1 MVSIYVT
8 IHQHVDAETV
18 IRLSAESGFSG
29 KELDCENLH
38 VALGCLQ
45 IIGCL
50 DILALLR
57 LRYRGCTANR
67 VVKLLIV
74 LTLARHPQSMDR
86 HLQGNPS
93 LLPGEAEER

>member
-8 IHQHVDAETV
+8 MRQHVVAETA
-18 IRLSAESGFSG
+18 IRPVAESGFSG
-29 KELDCENLH
+29 KKLDCQNLY

-50 DILALLR
+50 DILGILR
-57 LRYRGCTANR
+57 LGYRDCTANR
-67 VVKLLIV
+67 VVKLVIV
-74 LTLARHPQSMDR
+74 LTLARYLHSIDR

-93 LLPGEAEER
+93 LHPHKEEER